1 MKAIALAIAT
11 ALAVGATTPAISA
24 PYEDQKQLVQR
35 TVEAKQQAK
44 AASAANQKA
53 MENQLNE
60 ARSVD
65 QMTPA
70 QMQAWIAAHVQLMS
84 QMQQQTRGAAGMS
97 H

>member
-1 MKAIALAIAT
+1 MKAIALAVVA
-11 ALAVGATTPAISA
+11 AVVAVAATPAISA

-35 TVEAKQQAK
+35 TLETKQQAK
-44 AASAANQKA
+44 AVATANQKA
-53 MENQLNE
+53 MDKQLSE

-70 QMQAWIAAHVQLMS
+70 QMEAWIAAHVQLMS
-84 QMQQQTRGAAGMS
+84 QMQQQARGTAGMS

>member
-1 MKAIALAIAT
+1 MKAIALAVVA
-11 ALAVGATTPAISA
+11 AVVAGATTPAISA

-35 TVEAKQQAK
+35 TIEAKQRAK
-44 AASAANQKA
+44 AAAAANQVAVDK
-53 MENQLNE
+53 QLSE

-84 QMQQQTRGAAGMS
+84 QMQQQTRGATGVS